1 MRTERKIL
9 AAFILN
15 LSFSVFEFVGGV
27 ATGSIAILSDA
38 LHDLGD
44 AAGIGISWI
53 LERKSTQAPDER
65 HTYGYGRYSVLGSFI
80 TTVIL
85 MIGSAAMICNALR
98 RFVQPIWINYD
109 GMILFAVVGVC
120 VNFCAAY
127 FTRGGESLNQRAV
140 NLHML
145 EDVLGWGVV
154 LAGAFVMRMTNL
166 AVLDPVMSIGVSCF
180 ILINALKNLR
190 EILDIFLEK
199 VPCGIEIEEIT
210 QHLRD
215 IDGVIDVH
223 HLHLW
228 SMDGRNH
235 CATMHIVADG
245 ETHDIKE
252 KIREEL
258 REHGIGHAT
267 LELETRGEVCREK
280 VCRTEVCASA
290 SHGHHHHH

>member
-65 HTYGYGRYSVLGSFI
+65 HTYGYGRYSVIGSFI

-85 MIGSAAMICNALR
+85 LIGSAVMIGNAVHRLVR
-98 RFVQPIWINYD
+98 PVPINYD

-145 EDVLGWGVV
+145 EDVLGWAVV

-210 QHLRD
+210 QHLRH

-235 CATMHIVADG
+235 CATMHIVAEG
-245 ETHDIKE
+245 ETHDIKD
-252 KIREEL
+252 KVREEL

-267 LELETRGEVCREK
+267 LELERKGEVCWEK
-280 VCRTEVCASA
+280 VCAAEDCAPVP
-290 SHGHHHHH
+290 HHHHH